1 MDVERLAGKLDLL
14 MPREVGH
21 WLRARD
27 LADADTKALIE
38 KQIVSVAY
46 QRLGD
51 FRPDQHIRREREGQM
66 QERIPW
72 AIGFW
77 RDPGI
82 RDHRFRHPIAFVDS
96 EWDLA
101 ERRLVADHLRS
112 GKRATS
118 CMGYSWC
125 RFNCGIDDAEMGD
138 SDFSDG
144 LWLWPE
150 GLAHY
155 VLEHAVRL
163 PEEFLRH
170 VRHEAEHP
178 GRKYKSLGNDQK
190 FCDYDFWVAW
200 SNEHREG
207 QGILRPPHLVRAE
220 RYEVAR
226 MARTGSAP
234 LLF

>member
-1 MDVERLAGKLDLL
+1 M
-14 MPREVGH
+14 
-21 WLRARD
+21 
-27 LADADTKALIE
+27 
-38 KQIVSVAY
+38 
-46 QRLGD
+46 
-51 FRPDQHIRREREGQM
+51 GQM

-77 RDPGI
+77 IEPDIP
-82 RDHRFRHPIAFVDS
+82 DHRFRHPIAFVDS

-101 ERRLVADHLRS
+101 ERRLVAHHLRS
-112 GKRATS
+112 GKRADS

-125 RFNCGIDDAEMGD
+125 RFHCGVDDAEMGD

-178 GRKYKSLGNDQK
+178 GRKYKLLGTDQK

-200 SNEHREG
+200 SDEHANPESGFRELEESERKAFL
-207 QGILRPPHLVRAE
+207 QLEESEKKAVPQRNRELLLALRQALLDRGLSEAEVLARVQELEERLRAA
-220 RYEVAR
+220 Y
-226 MARTGSAP
+226 GD
-234 LLF
+234 F